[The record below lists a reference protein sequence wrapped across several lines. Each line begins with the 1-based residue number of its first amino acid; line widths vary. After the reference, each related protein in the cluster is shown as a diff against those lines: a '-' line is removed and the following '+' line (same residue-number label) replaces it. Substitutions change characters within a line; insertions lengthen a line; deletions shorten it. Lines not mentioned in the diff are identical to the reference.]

1 MWCIDSLFLAKCT
14 EGNGSYAVPVSL
26 LLWSVLAVAAF
37 LLADTWGK
45 RSARL
50 TPYIRSLVNRRWL
63 AVALCASLMIVIRL
77 GLIGVIPT
85 PPDPIIHDE
94 FSYLLQSD
102 TFASGRLT
110 NPPHPMA
117 VHFESFH
124 INQWPTYQSMYLPG
138 KGLFMAAGQVIT
150 GTPWSGILIAW
161 ALAIAATVWMLQ
173 AWMPPQ
179 WALFGGLFW
188 VARFAVFEQ
197 VNIRPNYADYWN
209 SPEVILA
216 GALVLGAAGR
226 LRKKIT
232 TSSSVSLGLGLSL
245 LMITRPLEGCV
256 LSVPTVLAVAYWLF
270 KSKASMRQWSLAV
283 APAVIVVMLAG
294 AGLMY
299 YNWKGTGHA
308 LKMPYEANW
317 EQYHITKPF
326 LWQPMRTVPHYNHPS
341 MRALYVFAEVPDY
354 LNTRYWDGL
363 REHEL
368 KQIQRYYL
376 YWFFPVTPLFLIGSI
391 DLLKRRRKRI
401 LVITTLCVF
410 AILLLMTWPAQ
421 PHYLAAASPAILAT
435 MIFGFREMRTWTVR
449 GRRFGLGLSRSVMV
463 AVLIL
468 CGLRVALVCADPYGV
483 IESGKMH
490 SGLQHTLARSE
501 LAAMPGKQL
510 VIVYYPSHYY
520 PMEEW
525 VYNLANIDQ
534 QKVVWARNM
543 GTERNQELIRYYP
556 DRQVLVV
563 DPTEFPLKIYP
574 YEEVKDLLDKD
585 DGLRR
590 TTPMQLVEGAPPA
603 ELQQLKEEYEGDLRP
618 HSVTKRGK
626 QELPVPI
633 SSLAEAAK

>member
-1 MWCIDSLFLAKCT
+1 MWCIDSLYLAKCT
-14 EGNGSYAVPVSL
+14 EGNAVYAVPFAILLWAALSL
-26 LLWSVLAVAAF
+26 LAYLGPNVIGKGPSHFARWFRALA
-37 LLADTWGK
+37 
-45 RSARL
+45 
-50 TPYIRSLVNRRWL
+50 NRRGL
-63 AVALCASLMIVIRL
+63 AILLCGFLMIGIRL
-77 GLIGVIPT
+77 ALAPLMPT

-110 NPPHPMA
+110 NPSHPMA

-150 GTPWSGILIAW
+150 GTPWSGMLIAW

-226 LRKKIT
+226 LLNKVS
-232 TSSSVSLGLGLSL
+232 TSSSVFLGLGLSL

-256 LSVPTVLAVAYWLF
+256 LSLPVVLAVAYWFLR
-270 KSKASMRQWSLAV
+270 SNASVREWSLAV
-283 APAVIVVMLAG
+283 APVAIIVVLAG

-299 YNWKGTGHA
+299 YNWRGTGDA
-308 LKMPYEANW
+308 LKMPYEVNW

-326 LWQPMRTVPHYNHPS
+326 LWQAMRPVPHYNHPS

-376 YWFFPVTPLFLIGSI
+376 YWFFPVTPLFVIGAM

-401 LVITTLCVF
+401 LVIATLCVF
-410 AILLLMTWPAQ
+410 AVLLLMTWPAQ
-421 PHYLAAASPAILAT
+421 PHYLAAASPAILAA
-435 MIFGFREMRTWTVR
+435 MIFGFRELRTWKIR
-449 GRRFGLGLSRSVMV
+449 GRRFGLALSRSIMV

-468 CGLRVALVCADPYGV
+468 CTLRVGLLSADPYGV
-483 IESGKMH
+483 IENGRMH
-490 SGLQHTLARSE
+490 AGLQHTLAKSE

-525 VYNLANIDQ
+525 VYNLANIDH

-543 GTERNQELIRYYP
+543 GTERNGELIRYYAG
-556 DRQVLVV
+556 RQVLVV

-590 TTPMQLVEGAPPA
+590 TTPMQLVKGAPPP
-603 ELQQLKEEYEGDLRP
+603 ELEQLKEEYEGDLRP
-618 HSVTKRGK
+618 DSVVKPAKR
-626 QELPVPI
+626 ESPVPI
-633 SSLAEAAK
+633 PSSAEAAN